1 MKKIATLMCA
11 ALALL
16 MTACAPTP
24 EDVAKKI
31 SEGSE
36 LSQTDY
42 RVMLESSRQAI
53 SQAVDTLNK
62 YADIDGSRRQLMDA
76 LLILQDQ
83 EYPYQTLFT
92 QELDKIDPTTLDE
105 ENKKLYDGA
114 IKDRDMLVER
124 LSQAFNVIPGRVSDG
139 TLPQPINPVAA
150 EPSDSTAAG
159 SSDNAAAEPAVANQP
174 RDRKFEPNR

>member
-16 MTACAPTP
+16 MSACAPTP

-53 SQAVDTLNK
+53 SQALDTLNK

-92 QELDKIDPTTLDE
+92 QQLDRIDPATLDD
-105 ENKKLYDGA
+105 ENKKLYEGA
-114 IKDRDMLVER
+114 IKDKDLFVARISEVL
-124 LSQAFNVIPGRVSDG
+124 NVIPIQMNNGGVPQPVKPAAADSVAKAPVDGASDG
-139 TLPQPINPVAA
+139 VA
-150 EPSDSTAAG
+150 EPTVE
-159 SSDNAAAEPAVANQP
+159 NKPEV
-174 RDRKFEPNR
+174 RVLEPNK